1 MIFFLAEACVLF
13 AQAPGW
19 TWAKNIYGT
28 DDETGY
34 SVAVDLSGNVFV
46 AGYFGS
52 RTLKIGS
59 ITLTNAGAENVFIA
73 KFDASGNVLWAKSAG
88 GTYYDDGMS
97 VTTDISGN
105 AYLTG
110 YFGSSTIT
118 FGSTTL
124 TNAGSYDIFIAKYD
138 PNGNVLWAKG
148 VSGSIEDQGSSVIA
162 DPSGNSFVTGYFNS
176 LSLTFGTIT
185 VQNISEFDIFLA
197 KYDAGGNV
205 LWAKGAGGNNDD
217 YAYSVAADPTGNA
230 FVAGAFDSPTITF
243 GTVTLTNAG
252 GVEKDDVF
260 IAKYDAGGNVLWA
273 KSAGGTDDDEA
284 FSVTADALGN
294 AYLTGY
300 FSSSHITFG
309 ATVLTNTGGENI
321 FLVKY
326 DPNGNVLWAKNEVGV
341 SDEANSV
348 TTDASGNI
356 YVAGYFGGASS
367 IFGTDTLTNAGT
379 ENIFLAKYDTGGN
392 VLWAK
397 GAGGTGS
404 DMAYSVAVGFS
415 GETYM
420 TGYFSSP
427 TIAFGSST
435 LTNAGNTDVFLAKAG
450 NSLGVDDK
458 VSQGSITLYP
468 NPARDAVY
476 LETNGSWNKELQVSI
491 YSITGQLIWSSTLA
505 QNQRQIHLEDLQA
518 GVYFVSVRSGD
529 NTAFQKLLIRR

>member
-1 MIFFLAEACVLF
+1 MLFLLAEAVVLF
-13 AQAPGW
+13 AQAPDW

-28 DDETGY
+28 EDETGY
-34 SVAVDLSGNVFV
+34 SVAVDPSGNVFI

-59 ITLTNAGAENVFIA
+59 ITLTNSGAENIFIA
-73 KFDASGNVLWAKSAG
+73 KFDADGNALWAKSAG
-88 GTYYDDGMS
+88 GNYYDDGMS
-97 VTTDISGN
+97 VTTDASGN

-124 TNAGSYDIFIAKYD
+124 TNAGSYDIFLVKYD

-148 VSGSIEDQGSSVIA
+148 VGGSYEDQGSSVA
-162 DPSGNSFVTGYFNS
+162 VDPSGNNFVTGYFNS
-176 LSLTFGTIT
+176 LTLTFGTTT
-185 VQNISEFDIFLA
+185 VQNISEFDVFLA

-217 YAYSVAADPTGNA
+217 YAYSVAADASGNA

-252 GVEKDDVF
+252 GVLKNDVF

-273 KSAGGTDDDEA
+273 KSAGGTDDDVA
-284 FSVTADALGN
+284 YSVAADPSGN

-309 ATVLTNTGGENI
+309 STVLTNTGGENI

-326 DPNGNVLWAKNEVGV
+326 DPNGNVIWAKNEIGV

-356 YVAGYFGGASS
+356 YVAGYFGGATS

-379 ENIFLAKYDTGGN
+379 ENIFLAKYNGAGN

-404 DMAYSVAVGFS
+404 DMAYSVAVGTS
-415 GETYM
+415 GATYL

-427 TIAFGSST
+427 TIAFGSSA
-435 LTNAGNTDVFLAKAG
+435 LTNAGSTDVFLAKAVS
-450 NSLGVDDK
+450 SLGVEDHGN
-458 VSQGSITLYP
+458 SAGITLYP
-468 NPARDAVY
+468 NPARDAVN
-476 LETNGSWNKELQVSI
+476 LETNGSWNKEFLISI
-491 YSITGQLIWSSTLA
+491 YSITGQLIWSATLA
-505 QNQRQIHLEDLQA
+505 QSQKQIHLEGLES
-518 GVYFVSVRSGD
+518 GVYIVSVRSGE
-529 NTAFQKLLIRR
+529 NTSYQKLVIRR